1 MPSVSFTLRM
11 DPELKR
17 QLEDIAR
24 RERRSAANVL
34 QHAAQEYVARQQAFT
49 SMVDRLEAQADKGAF
64 VSEDAMTEWFASL
77 GTDNELSEPKADIT
91 LKPA

>member
-11 DPELKR
+11 DTELKR

-34 QHAAQEYVARQQAFT
+34 QRAAEEYVMRQQAFT
-49 SMVDRLEAQADKGAF
+49 SMVDRLEARADKGAF
-64 VSEDAMTEWFASL
+64 VSEVAMTEWFASL
-77 GTDNELSEPKADIT
+77 DGDAELPEPKPDVFV
-91 LKPA
+91 KPA